1 MALNQYDRGS
11 NNNGANAY
19 KKGNR
24 TKGQPRNGKGLA
36 EFSRQKSADI
46 TKYKEQAEKYRKA
59 RKYRQEDL
67 YGIMNRIQEYI
78 KQQREQDRPLTVS
91 GTIRASGVSSSTW
104 YEMLGGDYDYKLY
117 EYADIYSIDLDS
129 LPLGETTVIEN
140 SEGEKIAL
148 ITYSAA
154 LQKAM
159 LAIQEQTEER
169 LYMKGRVG
177 DIFALKAVHGW
188 QEEQS
193 PQTVNQTLV
202 IATEEQAR
210 KAIDLLK

>member
-1 MALNQYDRGS
+1 MAKNQHDKGS
-11 NNNGANAY
+11 PDNGPNAY

-24 TKGQPRNGKGLA
+24 TKGQSRNGKWLA
-36 EFSRQKSADI
+36 EYSKKESEDI
-46 TKYKEQAEKYRKA
+46 GKYKEAAERRRKK

-67 YGIMNRIQEYI
+67 IDIIDRINVYI
-78 KQQREQDRPLTVS
+78 QTQKNEDRPFTVS
-91 GTIRASGVSSSTW
+91 GMIRAAQVSKSTW
-104 YEMLGGDYDYKLY
+104 YEMLNGDYDYRLI
-117 EYADIYSIDLDS
+117 EYCAHHNIDIDTAPI
-129 LPLGETTVIEN
+129 GVTTTVTDT
-140 SEGEKIAL
+140 EGHEVVL
-148 ITYSAA
+148 ITYSEA

-159 LAIQEQTEER
+159 LAIEEQTEER
-169 LYMKGRVG
+169 LYSKGRVG
-177 DIFALKAVHGW
+177 DIFSLKAVHGW

>member
-11 NNNGANAY
+11 ANNGPNVH

-24 TKGQPRNGKGLA
+24 KKGQPRNGKGLA
-36 EFSRQKSADI
+36 EFSKRRSEDI
-46 TKYKEQAEKYRKA
+46 TKYREAAEKWRKT
-59 RKYRQEDL
+59 RRYRQEDL
-67 YGIMNRIQEYI
+67 YGIMERMNAYVDAQIQA
-78 KQQREQDRPLTVS
+78 DRPLTIS
-91 GTIRASGVSSSTW
+91 GMVRASGVNERVW
-104 YEMLGGDYDYKLY
+104 YAMLNGEYDYRLY
-117 EYADIYSIDLDS
+117 EYADMHNIDLEA
-129 LPLGETTVIEN
+129 LPFGETTVIHN
-140 SEGEKIAL
+140 DDGDIAL
-148 ITYSAA
+148 ITYSQA
-154 LQKAM
+154 LQKAR
-159 LAIQEQTEER
+159 LAVQEQTEER

>member
-11 NNNGANAY
+11 KNNGANAY

-24 TKGQPRNGKGLA
+24 KKGQPRNGKGLA
-36 EFSRQKSADI
+36 EFSRKRSEDI
-46 TKYKEQAEKYRKA
+46 TKYKEAAEKWRKA
-59 RKYRQEDL
+59 RRYRQEDL
-67 YGIMNRIQEYI
+67 YGIMERMNAYVDAQIQA
-78 KQQREQDRPLTVS
+78 DS
-91 GTIRASGVSSSTW
+91 VSSSTW

-117 EYADIYSIDLDS
+117 EYADIYNIDLDA
-129 LPLGETTVIEN
+129 LPLGETTVIESN
-140 SEGEKIAL
+140 TGEHIAL

-169 LYMKGRVG
+169 LYLKGRVG

-188 QEEQS
+188 QEES
-193 PQTVNQTLV
+193 APQTVNNTLV
-202 IATEEQAR
+202 LATPEQAR
-210 KAIDLLK
+210 EAINLLK

>member
-11 NNNGANAY
+11 KNNGANAH

-24 TKGQPRNGKGLA
+24 KKGQPRNGKGLA
-36 EFSRQKSADI
+36 AYSKRESEDI
-46 TKYKEQAEKYRKA
+46 GRYKEAAERRRKK

-67 YGIMNRIQEYI
+67 IGIIERINAYIQEQ
-78 KQQREQDRPLTVS
+78 KDGDRPFTVS
-91 GTIRASGVSSSTW
+91 GMIRAAQVSKSTW
-104 YEMLGGDYDYKLY
+104 YEMLGGDYDYRLI
-117 EYADIYSIDLDS
+117 EYCDHHNIDIDTVPI
-129 LPLGETTVIEN
+129 GVTTTITDA
-140 SEGEKIAL
+140 EGHEVAL
-148 ITYSAA
+148 ITYSEA

-159 LAIQEQTEER
+159 LAVEEQTEER
-169 LYMKGRVG
+169 LYSKGRVG
-177 DIFALKAVHGW
+177 DIFSLKAVHGW
-188 QEEQS
+188 KEEQS

>member
-11 NNNGANAY
+11 ANNGPNAH

-24 TKGQPRNGKGLA
+24 KKGQPRNGKGLA
-36 EFSRQKSADI
+36 AYSKRESEDI
-46 TKYKEQAEKYRKA
+46 GRYKEAAERRRKK

-67 YGIMNRIQEYI
+67 IGIIERINAYIQEQ
-78 KQQREQDRPLTVS
+78 KGGDRPFTVS
-91 GTIRASGVSSSTW
+91 GMIRAAQVSKSSW
-104 YEMLGGDYDYKLY
+104 YEMLAGEYDYRLI
-117 EYADIYSIDLDS
+117 EYCDHHNIDLDS
-129 LPLGETTVIEN
+129 IPTGATTTITDA
-140 SEGEKIAL
+140 EGNEVVL
-148 ITYSAA
+148 ITYAEA

-159 LAIQEQTEER
+159 LAVEEQTEER
-169 LYMKGRVG
+169 LYSKGRVG
-177 DIFALKAVHGW
+177 DIFSLKAVHGW
-188 QEEQS
+188 REEQS